1 MTPDELS
8 ELTRRLAEPFDPSE
22 VKHKAQTVK
31 GNRALAVAFVDAR
44 VIQDRLDEVL
54 GVMGWQDS
62 YECLADG
69 SVVCRLKVR
78 LPGGEWIT
86 KEDVGGQSEQPD
98 EGDRRKAAFSDALK
112 RAAVKF
118 GLGRYL
124 YRLPLQWV
132 DYDPQ
137 KRQFT
142 RTPQLPAW
150 ALPDRKA
157 VPTPPEPARKPSPA
171 PAPAANGNGGRNG
184 GHAAQ
189 SVLQRVEAFEAKL
202 LAGGLC
208 AAGECMDH
216 VHRQLSPKYGDAMS
230 GWPAEAADEAR
241 EACLAFRAALEAP
254 ADPADVARVAAELAR
269 TGEGWG
275 RVCTAFGWQGK
286 SRANLTGAEAR
297 AVLARLREHPGKA
310 EG

>member
-1 MTPDELS
+1 MTPEELAA
-8 ELTRRLAEPFDPSE
+8 RLQEPFAPDE
-22 VKHKAQTVK
+22 VRWKPQTVK
-31 GNRALAVAFVDAR
+31 GNRALAIAYIDAR
-44 VIQDRLDEVL
+44 LVMDRLDEVF
-54 GVMGWQDS
+54 GVGGWQTE
-62 YECLADG
+62 YRETKEG
-69 SVVCRLKVR
+69 VVCRLSVR
-78 LPGGEWIT
+78 AGGEWVT
-86 KEDVGGQSEQPD
+86 HEDVGGESEQPD
-98 EGDRRKAAFSDALK
+98 EGDRQKAAFSDSLK
-112 RAAVKF
+112 RVAVHL
-118 GLGRYL
+118 GVGRYL
-124 YRLPLQWV
+124 YRLPHQWL

-137 KRQFT
+137 KRQFVGAP
-142 RTPQLPAW
+142 RLPAW
-150 ALPDRKA
+150 ALPGRKA
-157 VPTPPEPARKPSPA
+157 APARPEPARTPSPA
-171 PAPAANGNGGRNG
+171 PAPSPAANGNGGGNG
-184 GHAAQ
+184 GHASQ

-286 SRANLTGAEAR
+286 SRANLTAAEAR